1 MGTFSGAI
9 MPSIE
14 SRLVERNLLVA
25 GIGLI
30 LGILNRDKIIRVLT
44 EWLLGKSSFRKR
56 PYPGKNET

>member
-25 GIGLI
+25 GIRLM
-30 LGILNRDKIIRVLT
+30 LGIPNRDKIIRVLT
-44 EWLLGKSSFRKR
+44 EWLLEKSPFRKR